1 MLFCTLL
8 CALFSLSLSL
18 PRSVS
23 RAISDH
29 CCYTVPMLLLILCV
43 LSTRFFSFF
52 LFYYF
57 ILYIFCCM
65 FICYRIV
72 FFLFRYCCCCSW
84 LLLLLLEKRGWKAHG
99 SSKCWALT
107 LCVWVYLWMH
117 AIFNRRSFVCSFVN
131 LFSCAIVRLC
141 VYCIYM
147 LRCCCCFNAA
157 QCSSALSPLEAANG
171 PKIVRICLTS
181 ERKSRKIC
189 YVCTNMYKIHAHTHS
204 VSFSFCMWNNVKIYI
219 YNITQRVTQIA
230 KAYEWYLLF
239 RLFASDASCSVDVV
253 CFLVHLCI
261 VYVLYA
267 VPFFRCS
274 AIKKCTNRAPSCVCL
289 PASIQ

>member
-1 MLFCTLL
+1 MYTIIHISIYLYKKTEFSFIFLRPLVLFCTLL

-141 VYCIYM
+141 VYT
-147 LRCCCCFNAA
+147 CCDVVVV
-157 QCSSALSPLEAANG
+157 LM
-171 PKIVRICLTS
+171 R
-181 ERKSRKIC
+181 R
-189 YVCTNMYKIHAHTHS
+189 
-204 VSFSFCMWNNVKIYI
+204 NVL
-219 YNITQRVTQIA
+219 Q
-230 KAYEWYLLF
+230 LF
-239 RLFASDASCSVDVV
+239 R
-253 CFLVHLCI
+253 
-261 VYVLYA
+261 
-267 VPFFRCS
+267 R
-274 AIKKCTNRAPSCVCL
+274 
-289 PASIQ
+289 